1 MAESTEEDPQAA
13 DRVSLTGDADGL
25 GGALLIA
32 LRRIT
37 RAIDLHSRTLLREH
51 QLTGPQLLVLRT
63 VHRHGETSA
72 GVVAREI
79 SLSQPTVTGI
89 LSRLEAKGLV
99 HRRRS
104 DEDRRK
110 VLLRATPTAEAML
123 AMAPPLL
130 QESFLRQFEAL
141 PAWEQ
146 MQILSSIQR
155 VVAMMDADTIDAA
168 PVLTTGPID
177 APPPADDDR

>member
-1 MAESTEEDPQAA
+1 MSENDHPEAA
-13 DRVSLTGDADGL
+13 RPKGQRDAW

-37 RAIDLHSRTLLREH
+37 RAIDLHSRTLLRDH

-63 VHRHGETSA
+63 VQRHGETLA

-89 LSRLEAKGLV
+89 LTRLEAKGLV
-99 HRRRS
+99 ARRRS

-110 VLLRATPTAEAML
+110 ILLRATPAAEVMMAQ
-123 AMAPPLL
+123 APPLL
-130 QESFLRQFEAL
+130 QESFLRQYEAL
-141 PAWEQ
+141 PEWQ
-146 MQILSSIQR
+146 QTQILSSFQR
-155 VVAMMDADTIDAA
+155 VVAMMDADTLDAA
-168 PVLTTGPID
+168 PVLATGEID
-177 APPPADDDR
+177 ALPRNE